1 MSYPRVSYRSYRVWQ
16 RNRDVFFRLWKA
28 ELAPYLIEPIFILA
42 AMGFGLGAYIG
53 LIGGQTYL
61 QFIVPGIVASYA
73 MFTAT
78 FECTYGSYV
87 RMEHQKTY
95 DAIIATP
102 VNIEDVI
109 GGEIFWAATRSLLTA
124 CIILLVAFAF
134 VHTLSPFAVLIPIV
148 TVLEGL
154 MFGSLAMVFTSITP
168 SITAYNY
175 YFTLFLTPMFF
186 FSGVFFPLVSMP
198 VVVQRL
204 AWFLPLTPVVTLD
217 RALISG
223 ELTPG
228 LLAELGFILGLIVV
242 LFTTSLITMRR
253 RLIK

>member
-1 MSYPRVSYRSYRVWQ
+1 VSLPRVSYRSYHVWQ

-42 AMGFGLGAYIG
+42 AMGFGLGAYVGVIE
-53 LIGGQTYL
+53 GQTYL
-61 QFIVPGIVASYA
+61 QFIIPGIVASYA

-102 VNIEDVI
+102 VSIEDVI

-134 VHTLSPFAVLIPIV
+134 EQAFSPFAVLIPIV

-154 MFGSLAMVFTSITP
+154 LFGSLAMTFTAIVP

-186 FSGVFFPLVSMP
+186 FSGVFFPLVDMP
-198 VVVQRL
+198 WVVQCV

-223 ELTPG
+223 QITPG
-228 LLAELGFILGLIVV
+228 LLAELGFILALIV
-242 LFTTSLITMRR
+242 LFFTISLVAMRR

>member
-1 MSYPRVSYRSYRVWQ
+1 MTFPRASYRSFRVWQ
-16 RNRDVFFRLWKA
+16 RNRDVFFRLWKT
-28 ELAPYLIEPIFILA
+28 ELAPYFIEPIFILA

-53 LIGGQTYL
+53 LIGDQTYL
-61 QFIVPGIVASYA
+61 QFIVPGIVAAYA
-73 MFTAT
+73 MFAAT
-78 FECTYGSYV
+78 FECTYGSYF
-87 RMEHQKTY
+87 RMEYQKTY

-109 GGEIFWAATRSLLTA
+109 SGEIFWAATRATMTG
-124 CIILLVAFAF
+124 CIILLIALAFGVSF
-134 VHTLSPFAVLIPIV
+134 SPLAALVPIV
-148 TVLEGL
+148 IVLQGL
-154 MFGSLAMVFTSITP
+154 MFGSLAMLFTSITP

-186 FSGVFFPLVSMP
+186 FSGVFFPLAGMP
-198 VVVQRL
+198 EVVQRI

-223 ELTPG
+223 HLTPG
-228 LLAELGFILGLIVV
+228 LLWELGFVLLLIAV
-242 LFTTSLITMRR
+242 LFTVSLITMRR

>member
-1 MSYPRVSYRSYRVWQ
+1 VIYPRVSYRSYRVWQ

-28 ELAPYLIEPIFILA
+28 ELAPYLIEPIFILT

-53 LIGGQTYL
+53 VISGQTYL

-109 GGEIFWAATRSLLTA
+109 AGEIFWAATRSLLTA

-134 VHTLSPFAVLIPIV
+134 QLSFSPFTALVPVV
-148 TVLEGL
+148 TLLEGL

-186 FSGVFFPLVSMP
+186 FSGVFFPLVAMP
-198 VVVQRL
+198 EVVERI

-223 ELTPG
+223 QLTPG
-228 LLAELGFILGLIVV
+228 LFAELGFILALIA
-242 LFTTSLITMRR
+242 LFFTISLITMRR

>member
-1 MSYPRVSYRSYRVWQ
+1 MILPGVSYRSFRVWQ
-16 RNRDVFFRLWKA
+16 RNRDVFFRLWKT
-28 ELAPYLIEPIFILA
+28 ELAPYIIEPVFILA

-53 LIGGQTYL
+53 LIEEQTYL
-61 QFIVPGIVASYA
+61 QFIVPGIIGSYA

-102 VNIEDVI
+102 VSIEDVI
-109 GGEIFWAATRSLLTA
+109 AGEIFWAATRATMTG
-124 CIILLVAFAF
+124 CIILLISLAF
-134 VHTLSPFAVLIPIV
+134 HLSFSPLALLIPLV
-148 TVLEGL
+148 TLVAGL
-154 MFGSLAMVFTSITP
+154 MFGSLAMAFTSITP

-186 FSGVFFPLVSMP
+186 FSGVFFPLSGMP
-198 VVVQRL
+198 TAVQYVG
-204 AWFLPLTPVVTLD
+204 WFLPLTPVVTLN
-217 RALISG
+217 RALVSG
-223 ELTPG
+223 QLTPG
-228 LLAELGFILGLIVV
+228 LLAELGFILV
-242 LFTTSLITMRR
+242 LTALFFTISLRTMRR

>member
-1 MSYPRVSYRSYRVWQ
+1 MTLTRVSYRSYRVWQ

-28 ELAPYLIEPIFILA
+28 ELAPYIIEPVVILA

-53 LIGGQTYL
+53 LIGEQTYL
-61 QFIVPGIVASYA
+61 QFIVPGIIGSYA
-73 MFTAT
+73 MFAAC

-95 DAIIATP
+95 DAMIATP
-102 VNIEDVI
+102 VSIEDVI
-109 GGEIFWAATRSLLTA
+109 AGEIFWAATRATMTG
-124 CIILLVAFAF
+124 CIILVIALAFK
-134 VHTLSPFAVLIPIV
+134 LSFSPLAVLVPAV
-148 TVLEGL
+148 TLLEGL
-154 MFGSLAMVFTSITP
+154 MFGSMAMAFTSITP

-175 YFTLFLTPMFF
+175 FFTLFLTPMFF
-186 FSGVFFPLVSMP
+186 FGSVFFPLSEMP
-198 VVVQRL
+198 TVVQHV

-223 ELTPG
+223 QLTPG
-228 LLAELGFILGLIVV
+228 LFAELGYIVV
-242 LFTTSLITMRR
+242 LTALFFTISLATMRR